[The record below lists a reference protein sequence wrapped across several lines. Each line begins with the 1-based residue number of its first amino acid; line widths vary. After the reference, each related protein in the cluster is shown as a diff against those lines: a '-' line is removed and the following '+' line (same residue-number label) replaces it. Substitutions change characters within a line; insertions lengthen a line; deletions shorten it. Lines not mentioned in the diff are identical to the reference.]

1 MAINCQVWLLSPD
14 KKIIIDLSTSQL
26 KSFNNLYNKIQY
38 NANFFDIHKQKG
50 GFYHQMSKKQYFN
63 MERGPPETMGLMPGG
78 QILYL
83 LVCTSNSHT
92 S

>member
-1 MAINCQVWLLSPD
+1 MQI
-14 KKIIIDLSTSQL
+14 
-26 KSFNNLYNKIQY
+26 
-38 NANFFDIHKQKG
+38 FFDIHKQKG
-50 GFYHQMSKKQYFN
+50 GLYHQMSKKQYFN

>member
-1 MAINCQVWLLSPD
+1 MQI
-14 KKIIIDLSTSQL
+14 
-26 KSFNNLYNKIQY
+26 
-38 NANFFDIHKQKG
+38 FFDIHKQKG
-50 GFYHQMSKKQYFN
+50 GFYHQMSKKQYVN